1 MLGHSFGGWVVFEIA
16 LQLSAMGAEIETV
29 IALDTEV
36 PNFLQD
42 STKRYSHIEMLLEL
56 IKLFELSIDGKLGLT
71 ETDFLELD
79 QDQQLQLLLSRLTEN
94 KILPPKTKIQ
104 ALRGIVRVFETN
116 LNTHYVPSG
125 IYQNALHL
133 VKVPDVSIES
143 VDDTKINIDYIN
155 LWKHHAPKATLWEGP
170 GNHITLLS
178 PSHEIKLAELL
189 QTLVVG

>member
-116 LNTHYVPSG
+116 
-125 IYQNALHL
+125 
-133 VKVPDVSIES
+133 
-143 VDDTKINIDYIN
+143 
-155 LWKHHAPKATLWEGP
+155 
-170 GNHITLLS
+170 
-178 PSHEIKLAELL
+178 
-189 QTLVVG
+189 